1 MRSLRPCEDWRAG
14 GQINSV
20 QIDEAEQVEKVDLE
34 DADCWELNPE

>member
-1 MRSLRPCEDWRAG
+1 MRSLPRCEDWRAG

-20 QIDEAEQVEKVDLE
+20 RFDEAEQVEKVDLD